1 MISAHDYDQ
10 NYHFE
15 INGASYIA
23 KPVSNT
29 VLFVGKKLG
38 TLLGNLD
45 TVQNCLV
52 FVETGTVFPQELKK
66 EHCLIETD
74 DPARA
79 YGEVARQLHEKRSLA
94 DRTRKYRLTEEGYTI
109 GENVSLGK
117 NILIEPGAF
126 IGHDVV
132 IGDNTVIMS
141 GAIVK
146 NAVLDKNCIV
156 NENAVIGSSAFVMY
170 KDKEGNNMRTYSL
183 GKVVIGRDVEV
194 GAHTTVCRGTAG
206 DTVIGDYTKMDNH
219 IHIGHDTHC
228 GQNVTLTAGTIIS
241 GFCILEN
248 NVYTGVNATLRN
260 RITIGEHTLIGMG
273 SVVTKSIPAN
283 QVVMGNP
290 AKRKEEAGK

>member
-1 MISAHDYDQ
+1 MISAHDYDK

-117 NILIEPGAF
+117 NILIEPGVV
-126 IGHDVV
+126 IGHDVS
-132 IGDNTVIMS
+132 IGDNSVILS
-141 GAIVK
+141 GAKIK
-146 NAVLDKNCIV
+146 NSIIGKNCV
-156 NENAVIGSSAFVMY
+156 VKENAIVGSWSFSMY
-170 KDKEGNNMRTYSL
+170 KDQNGNYMRTYSL
-183 GKVVIGRDVEV
+183 GRAILKDYVEV
-194 GAHTTVCRGTAG
+194 GAITTVCRGMGG
-206 DTVIGDYTKMDNH
+206 DTVLGEHTKTDDH
-219 IHIGHDTHC
+219 VHIGHDVQC
-228 GQNVTLTAGTIIS
+228 GKNVTLVAGTILG
-241 GFCILEN
+241 GFCILED
-248 NVYTGVNATLRN
+248 NVYIGLNATLRN
-260 RITIGEHTLIGMG
+260 RITIGENTLIGMG